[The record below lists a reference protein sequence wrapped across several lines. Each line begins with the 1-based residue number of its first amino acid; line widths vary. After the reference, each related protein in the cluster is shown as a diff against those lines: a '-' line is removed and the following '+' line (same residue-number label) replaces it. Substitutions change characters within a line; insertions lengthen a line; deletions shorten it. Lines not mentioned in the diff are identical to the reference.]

1 MKVSYSDIRRDIPE
15 EVFLLPVSKTKS
27 YEMVMEAYE
36 EGARCFGENRVQEVR
51 DKFPLPSDR
60 PEGMKVFLIGQLQK
74 NKVRK
79 AVELCDRI
87 ESVDSQELLEL
98 IDREALRIDRR
109 IDVLLEF
116 NSSDEAQKN
125 GYLSEEDVLSSLK
138 SSLDMKGVRVIGL
151 MTVGPLG
158 FDEEKNRVAFQ
169 KTKRLFDEMKKVSDE
184 VKVLSMGMSADYRE
198 AISEGSN
205 EVRIGSAIFGGRA

>member
-1 MKVSYSDIRRDIPE
+1 MKVSYSDIRRDIPS

-27 YEMVMEAYE
+27 YEMVMEAYD

-51 DKFPLPSDR
+51 DKFPLPSER

-125 GYLSEEDVLSSLK
+125 GYLTEEDVLSSLK

-158 FDEEKNRVAFQ
+158 FDEDRNRIAFR
-169 KTKRLFDEMKKVSDE
+169 KTRKLFDEMKKVSDE

>member
-1 MKVSYSDIRRDIPE
+1 MSYRDIRRDIPE

-27 YEMVMEAYE
+27 YEMVMEAYD

-87 ESVDSQELLEL
+87 ESVDSLELLEL

-125 GYLSEEDVLSSLK
+125 GYLTDEDVLSSLK
-138 SSLDMKGVRVIGL
+138 SSLDMKGVKVIGL